1 MPREKAGYR
10 DTIEDL
16 RERGYPPVLTSAHI
30 MEIMGYKSSSSVRN
44 HFKLINGKIA
54 VADFARQICQ

>member
-1 MPREKAGYR
+1 MPREKEGFR

-16 RERGYPPVLTSAHI
+16 RLRGYPPVLTSAHI
-30 MEIMGYKSSSSVRN
+30 MEIMGYKSESSVRN
-44 HFKLINGKIA
+44 HFRLNRGKIA

>member
-16 RERGYPPVLTSAHI
+16 RERGYPPMLHVSHI
-30 MEIMGYKSSSSVRN
+30 KEIMGYKSEASVRN
-44 HFKLINGKIA
+44 NFTLINGKIS